1 MSERTPESV
10 DEGAAAEA
18 ELNVV
23 EGDPGPS
30 GTGEVEPPR
39 H

>member
-1 MSERTPESV
+1 MSERTPESL

-18 ELNVV
+18 ELDAV
-23 EGDPGPS
+23 EADPVPP